1 MLNGKKSK
9 IGKRMSNVLMT
20 YGSMITPIGS
30 TAQENFLAMKNEKSG
45 VQFVENSGFND
56 ENWPLGKILSLP
68 EKNRY
73 NTLLTEGCK
82 QLIATHGTSIFHSE
96 DTIVIL
102 SSTKANLENLPQDTF
117 ASSRKILTEELG
129 LKNKITIISNAC
141 ISGVIAINT
150 GADYILSGKYKTA
163 VVIGIDALSDFIVNG
178 FQSLFALSNE
188 PSKPF
193 DKNRKGICI
202 GEAFGAILLSKERL
216 NNDFHVAYLGGS
228 SSNDANHISGPSR
241 TGEGLFR
248 SVNKSLERAQITAQ
262 DIDFISAHG
271 TGTNYNDEMESIAF
285 DRLGLIDTPLNSLKG
300 YFGHTLGAAGLIEVI
315 STLKMMENNLLLKSV
330 GFDETGT
337 TRPINVLKNHLSK
350 ETTTILKTAS
360 GFGGGNASLIL
371 KKLP

>member
-1 MLNGKKSK
+1 MSK
-9 IGKRMSNVLMT
+9 ILMT

-30 TAQENFLAMKNEKSG
+30 NSVENFSAMFREKSG
-45 VQFVENSGFND
+45 VDFVENSGFNN
-56 ENWPLGKILSLP
+56 ENWPLGKIKSLP
-68 EKNRY
+68 NKNRY

-82 QLIATHGTSIFHSE
+82 QLTSKHGKEIFESDE
-96 DTIVIL
+96 TIVII
-102 SSTKANLENLPQDTF
+102 SSTKANLEDLPNDTF
-117 ASSRKILTEELG
+117 SSTRNILTDELG
-129 LKNKITIISNAC
+129 LKNKIVIISNAC

-150 GADYILSGKYKTA
+150 AADYLQSNRHKTA
-163 VVIGIDALSDFIVNG
+163 VVIGIDVLSDFVVYG

-202 GEAFGAILLSKERL
+202 GEALGAVILTKEKI
-216 NNDFHVAYLGGS
+216 NDDFHVEYLGGS

-248 SVNKSLERAQITAQ
+248 SVNKSLERASVKSN

-285 DRLGLIDTPLNSLKG
+285 DRLGLIATPLNSLKG

-315 STLKMMENNLLLKSV
+315 STMKMMENNTLLKSV
-330 GFDETGT
+330 GFEETGT
-337 TRPINVLKNHLSK
+337 SRPINVLKNNLNK
-350 ETTTILKTAS
+350 EITTVLKTAS

-371 KKLP
+371 KKVQ